1 MDSNLDHTRHCL
13 DIFDPAVLGQG
24 LVPGRVQAWT
34 GVKILLNIRGSLPY
48 LIFTEDFTPPE
59 YCERFVQSTATW
71 STCVFWGCKG
81 GNTPTLVTQGE

>member
-48 LIFTEDFTPPE
+48 IHRRFYTP
-59 YCERFVQSTATW
+59 RI
-71 STCVFWGCKG
+71 
-81 GNTPTLVTQGE
+81 L